1 MCFLYLEGGENEVII
16 ILEVEGIGLVSS
28 IVKWM

>member
-28 IVKWM
+28 IVKRM